1 MAGLSILVVLLV
13 LSFSTFAF
21 IATWYVTPKM
31 RERDIS
37 NAMFERPETEPLNR
51 GLRFMPDLENSYAI
65 RGIFE

>member
-1 MAGLSILVVLLV
+1 MVALSILIVQLV
-13 LSFSTFAF
+13 LSFSIFVF

-51 GLRFMPDLENSYAI
+51 GHRFMPDLENSYAI